1 MGIRKSSNIEYK
13 YHYTYKTTNL
23 VNGKMYIGVH
33 STNDLRDGYKG
44 SGSFLFKAIKKYGSK
59 NFQVDILKFHKTQDE
74 AYLEELSL
82 VNEDWVK
89 RKDTYNITIGGGK
102 PPVQNRHGKDH
113 PLYKIPHTAEHRLKN
128 SIANKG
134 RGAGANNPAYK
145 GRIYA
150 IFNGVKIAEFESAV
164 IAAKELNISRG
175 GIGSVM
181 NKRGRTRAGFEWIR
195 LNEPVKE
202 DRPFKFL
209 GYVYQLDINTHDI
222 VGVFA
227 SCEEAMSKT
236 GVLSSQIGNC
246 CNYKN
251 KTAGGFCWTRNLEE
265 FKQRYNQY
273 LIEREAARENSI
285 RKAADNKGLYIVK
298 KYNPVTHE
306 LLEIFQSIGAA
317 ALSVSANCGGL
328 RYTCNKNRS
337 KYKGFEWTFEKKVA

>member
-23 VNGKMYIGVH
+23 VNSKMYIGVH

-59 NFQVDILKFHKTQDE
+59 NFQVDILKFHKTQDD

-89 RKDTYNITIGGGK
+89 RKDTYNITVGGGK
-102 PPVQNRHGKDH
+102 PPVQNRRGKDN
-113 PLYKIPHTAEHRLKN
+113 PLYRIPHTAEHRLKN

-134 RGAGANNPAYK
+134 RGAGVKNPAYK

-175 GIGSVM
+175 GIGSVI
-181 NKRGRTRAGFEWIR
+181 NKTGRTRGGFEWIR
-195 LNEPVKE
+195 LNESVK
-202 DRPFKFL
+202 DDKPFKFL
-209 GYVYQLDINTHDI
+209 GYVYQLDINTHSI

-227 SCEEAMSKT
+227 SCEEAMGKT
-236 GVLSSQIGNC
+236 GVLSSQIGGC
-246 CNYKN
+246 CNYKY
-251 KTAGGFCWTRNLEE
+251 KTAGGYCWTRNLED
-265 FKQRYNQY
+265 FKTNYHLSNSERRAAAKKAYRLASDRRAGY
-273 LIEREAARENSI
+273 LIKQFDLI
-285 RKAADNKGLYIVK
+285 TNKYIATHIGFGNLETATGVPQGRAMYFKNIDKTEFDGYRWEFLK
-298 KYNPVTHE
+298 KT
-306 LLEIFQSIGAA
+306 A
-317 ALSVSANCGGL
+317 
-328 RYTCNKNRS
+328 
-337 KYKGFEWTFEKKVA
+337 